1 MMILL
6 KIMSTECIIFDY
18 AKVEVEA
25 KKKRKKKK
33 KKADNLIAE
42 RDGRE

>member
-1 MMILL
+1 MTILL

-18 AKVEVEA
+18 AKVEVEVEA
-25 KKKRKKKK
+25 KK